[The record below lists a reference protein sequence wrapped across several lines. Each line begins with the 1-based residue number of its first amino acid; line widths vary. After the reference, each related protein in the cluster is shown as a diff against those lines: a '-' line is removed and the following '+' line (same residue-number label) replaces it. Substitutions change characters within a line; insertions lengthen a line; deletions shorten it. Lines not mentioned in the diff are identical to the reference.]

1 MRKLKK
7 AIIGVLASAML
18 MGAMTGCGK
27 AASDDITVISRE
39 DGSGTRGAFIELFG
53 IEEKDADGNKID
65 NTISTAD
72 ITNSTSVMMTSVADD
87 EAAIGYISLGSLDDS
102 VKALKIDGAEATA
115 DNISNGSYKVSRP
128 FNIATKGT
136 PNEVTQ
142 DFINFILSEDGQKV
156 VEDAGY
162 ISQGNAGAFKAAGVK
177 GKINIAGS
185 SSVTPVMEKLK
196 EAYVAVNP
204 DVQIEVQQS
213 DSTTGMTSA
222 AEGVCDIGMA
232 SRELKDS
239 ELSAGLTPT
248 VIAIDGIAVITD
260 TANTITDIKSE
271 DLAKVYTGEITNWK
285 DLGGPD
291 EQIVV
296 IGREAGSG
304 TRDAFEEL
312 MDVKDSCKYA
322 QELDSTGAV
331 LAKVAATPGAV
342 GYVSLDVLDDTV
354 NGLKINSVEPTEDNI
369 LAGDYVLQRPFVMAS
384 KGEISEQSKQVQAYF
399 DFINSADGQ
408 NVIKSVGLIIPNSK

>member
-1 MRKLKK
+1 MKNKLVKMM
-7 AIIGVLASAML
+7 ALL
-18 MGAMTGCGK
+18 
-27 AASDDITVISRE
+27 
-39 DGSGTRGAFIELFG
+39 
-53 IEEKDADGNKID
+53 
-65 NTISTAD
+65 TA
-72 ITNSTSVMMTSVADD
+72 TTMV
-87 EAAIGYISLGSLDDS
+87 
-102 VKALKIDGAEATA
+102 
-115 DNISNGSYKVSRP
+115 
-128 FNIATKGT
+128 
-136 PNEVTQ
+136 
-142 DFINFILSEDGQKV
+142 
-156 VEDAGY
+156 
-162 ISQGNAGAFKAAGVK
+162 AAGVM
-177 GKINIAGS
+177 GCGSDSSSDANTDTTASDASANADTTDGADLSGTVTLAGS
-185 SSVTPVMEKLK
+185 TSMEKLANAMN
-196 EAYVAVNP
+196 EAFMEKYPNVSATAEFTGSSAG
-204 DVQIEVQQS
+204 IESLEAGSV
-213 DSTTGMTSA
+213 
-222 AEGVCDIGMA
+222 DIGDA
-232 SRELKDS
+232 SRA
-239 ELSAGLTPT
+239 LSDDEKSQGI
-248 VIAIDGIAVITD
+248 VENIVAIDGIAVITD

-285 DLGGPD
+285 DLGGSD

-369 LAGDYVLQRPFVMAS
+369 LAGDYVLQRPFVMAT

>member
-1 MRKLKK
+1 MAL
-7 AIIGVLASAML
+7 L
-18 MGAMTGCGK
+18 
-27 AASDDITVISRE
+27 
-39 DGSGTRGAFIELFG
+39 
-53 IEEKDADGNKID
+53 
-65 NTISTAD
+65 TA
-72 ITNSTSVMMTSVADD
+72 TTMV
-87 EAAIGYISLGSLDDS
+87 
-102 VKALKIDGAEATA
+102 
-115 DNISNGSYKVSRP
+115 
-128 FNIATKGT
+128 
-136 PNEVTQ
+136 
-142 DFINFILSEDGQKV
+142 
-156 VEDAGY
+156 
-162 ISQGNAGAFKAAGVK
+162 AAGVM
-177 GKINIAGS
+177 GCGSDSSDASADANTDTTASDTTANADTTDGADLSGTVTLAGS
-185 SSVTPVMEKLK
+185 TSMEKLANAMN
-196 EAYVAVNP
+196 EAFMEKYPNVSVTAEFTGSSAG
-204 DVQIEVQQS
+204 IESLTAGSV
-213 DSTTGMTSA
+213 
-222 AEGVCDIGMA
+222 DIGDA
-232 SRELKDS
+232 SRA
-239 ELSAGLTPT
+239 LSDDEKSQGI
-248 VIAIDGIAVITD
+248 VENIVAIDGIAVITD

-369 LAGDYVLQRPFVMAS
+369 LAGDYVLQRPFVMAT

>member
-1 MRKLKK
+1 MKNKLVKMM
-7 AIIGVLASAML
+7 ALL
-18 MGAMTGCGK
+18 
-27 AASDDITVISRE
+27 
-39 DGSGTRGAFIELFG
+39 
-53 IEEKDADGNKID
+53 
-65 NTISTAD
+65 TA
-72 ITNSTSVMMTSVADD
+72 TTMV
-87 EAAIGYISLGSLDDS
+87 
-102 VKALKIDGAEATA
+102 
-115 DNISNGSYKVSRP
+115 
-128 FNIATKGT
+128 
-136 PNEVTQ
+136 
-142 DFINFILSEDGQKV
+142 
-156 VEDAGY
+156 
-162 ISQGNAGAFKAAGVK
+162 AAGVM
-177 GKINIAGS
+177 GCGSDSSDASADANTGTTASDTTANTDTTDGADLSGTVTLAGS
-185 SSVTPVMEKLK
+185 TSMEKLANAMN
-196 EAYVAVNP
+196 EAFMEKYPNVSATA
-204 DVQIEVQQS
+204 EF
-213 DSTTGMTSA
+213 TGS
-222 AEGVCDIGMA
+222 
-232 SRELKDS
+232 
-239 ELSAGLTPT
+239 SAGIESLEAGS
-248 VIAIDGIAVITD
+248 VDIAVITD

-369 LAGDYVLQRPFVMAS
+369 LAGDYVLQRPFVMAT

>member
-1 MRKLKK
+1 MKNKLVKMM
-7 AIIGVLASAML
+7 ALL
-18 MGAMTGCGK
+18 
-27 AASDDITVISRE
+27 
-39 DGSGTRGAFIELFG
+39 
-53 IEEKDADGNKID
+53 
-65 NTISTAD
+65 TA
-72 ITNSTSVMMTSVADD
+72 TTMV
-87 EAAIGYISLGSLDDS
+87 
-102 VKALKIDGAEATA
+102 
-115 DNISNGSYKVSRP
+115 
-128 FNIATKGT
+128 
-136 PNEVTQ
+136 
-142 DFINFILSEDGQKV
+142 
-156 VEDAGY
+156 
-162 ISQGNAGAFKAAGVK
+162 AAGVM
-177 GKINIAGS
+177 GCGSDSSDASADANTDTTASDTTANADTTDGADLSGTVTLAGS
-185 SSVTPVMEKLK
+185 TSMEKP
-196 EAYVAVNP
+196 A
-204 DVQIEVQQS
+204 I
-213 DSTTGMTSA
+213 SA
-222 AEGVCDIGMA
+222 AWIVSNEAFMEKYPNVSATAEFTGSSAGIESLTAGSVDIGDA
-232 SRELKDS
+232 SRA
-239 ELSAGLTPT
+239 LSDDEKSQG
-248 VIAIDGIAVITD
+248 VVENIVAIDGIAVITD
-260 TANTITDIKSE
+260 TANTVTDIKSE

-369 LAGDYVLQRPFVMAS
+369 LAGDYVLQRPFVMAT

>member
-1 MRKLKK
+1 MKNKLVKMM
-7 AIIGVLASAML
+7 ALL
-18 MGAMTGCGK
+18 
-27 AASDDITVISRE
+27 
-39 DGSGTRGAFIELFG
+39 
-53 IEEKDADGNKID
+53 
-65 NTISTAD
+65 TA
-72 ITNSTSVMMTSVADD
+72 TTMV
-87 EAAIGYISLGSLDDS
+87 
-102 VKALKIDGAEATA
+102 
-115 DNISNGSYKVSRP
+115 
-128 FNIATKGT
+128 
-136 PNEVTQ
+136 
-142 DFINFILSEDGQKV
+142 
-156 VEDAGY
+156 
-162 ISQGNAGAFKAAGVK
+162 AAGVM
-177 GKINIAGS
+177 GCGSDSSSDANADANTDTTASDADANADTTDGADLSGTVTLAGS
-185 SSVTPVMEKLK
+185 TSMEKLANAMN
-196 EAYVAVNP
+196 EAFMEKYTNVSATAEFTGSSAG
-204 DVQIEVQQS
+204 IESLEAGSV
-213 DSTTGMTSA
+213 
-222 AEGVCDIGMA
+222 DIGDA
-232 SRELKDS
+232 SRA
-239 ELSAGLTPT
+239 LSDDEKSQGI
-248 VIAIDGIAVITD
+248 VENIVAIDGIAVITD

-369 LAGDYVLQRPFVMAS
+369 LAGDYVLQRPFVMAT
-384 KGEISEQSKQVQAYF
+384 KGEISEQSQQVQAYF

-408 NVIKSVGLIIPNSK
+408 NVIKSVGLIIPNK